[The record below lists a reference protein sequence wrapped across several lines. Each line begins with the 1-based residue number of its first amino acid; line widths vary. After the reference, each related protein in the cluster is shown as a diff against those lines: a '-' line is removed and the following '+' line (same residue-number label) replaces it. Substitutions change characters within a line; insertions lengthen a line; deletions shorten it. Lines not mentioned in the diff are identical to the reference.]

1 MIRRSLALAVLA
13 TLALGACRKDQDAT
27 TTPAAEAPVAAA
39 PAAETPAA
47 APVATPEAPAA
58 VPAVAATGESL
69 GIPECDD
76 YLTKYQACV
85 SDKVPEAS
93 RAALEQ
99 SLQMTRDGW
108 KQAIAAG
115 GKDQLA
121 AACTTMREQSRASM
135 TAYGCTDF

>member
-13 TLALGACRKDQDAT
+13 TLALGACKKEENAT
-27 TTPAAEAPVAAA
+27 AA
-39 PAAETPAA
+39 PATAETPAA
-47 APVATPEAPAA
+47 APATEPAAAPAA
-58 VPAVAATGESL
+58 PAPAEVPPAPAVATTGETL

-76 YLTKYQACV
+76 YLTKYQACIAAN
-85 SDKVPEAS
+85 VPEAS

-99 SLQMTRDGW
+99 SLAMTRDGW

-115 GKDQLA
+115 GGAQLG
-121 AACTTMREQSRASM
+121 AACKTMHEQSRASM